1 MNLSFGC
8 LEQQEMKQVRHVYRC
23 AHYSVHIFY
32 TEKTNLA
39 EESSLFGFGL
49 FWLHK

>member
-8 LEQQEMKQVRHVYRC
+8 LEQQEMKEVRHVYRC
-23 AHYSVHIFY
+23 ADYSVHVFY
-32 TEKTNLA
+32 TEKANLA